1 MDGQFVPGNPIQFE
15 GRGPRNPW
23 HKRDM
28 KEIITGLGLSSN
40 LKLCLDAGDSASYT
54 SGQSW
59 LDLSGNGYDFF
70 RGADG
75 SATATDPTFN
85 GSAGGLSASEY
96 WSFDGGDYFT
106 YDSANETWMQN
117 LHKDNALF
125 TIAFWFYWVDP
136 TTGSGIWGNTQ
147 ANSNNIGMDIGTS
160 TGFPIC
166 QLLVRKG
173 SAPVAVAVNSHPGAL
188 VENAWNFVA
197 FSVDEAAGADGS
209 HGRTGGNFTL
219 RNGTMTSPSAS
230 NATYTTQIGA
240 QGNAGILMKSGSRL
254 AALMAW
260 EGTSLSPAQTGAI
273 FTATRGR
280 FGV

>member
-1 MDGQFVPGNPIQFE
+1 MDGQFIPGNPIQFE

-59 LDLSGNGYDFF
+59 LDRSGGGYDFF

-106 YDSANETWMQN
+106 YDTTNETWMEN
-117 LHKDNALF
+117 LHKSGAQFTVLMWVYPTATDNRFLYA
-125 TIAFWFYWVDP
+125 TCRA
-136 TTGSGIWGNTQ
+136 TTAEIGILIRLNNRLELRVFNGIGGTVRSADSTAGLVVTNTWQLIGVSLDSGD
-147 ANSNNIGMDIGTS
+147 AS
-160 TGFPIC
+160 TGC
-166 QLLVRKG
+166 KL
-173 SAPVAVAVNSHPGAL
+173 
-188 VENAWNFVA
+188 
-197 FSVDEAAGADGS
+197 FS
-209 HGRTGGNFTL
+209 
-219 RNGTMTSPSAS
+219 NGTTETFSGAYGSPSAS
-230 NATYTTQIGA
+230 SASYTTKIGA
-240 QGNAGILMKSGSRL
+240 NGAGTGAWMANDSRL
-254 AALMAW
+254 AVVACWDGVAL
-260 EGTSLSPAQTGAI
+260 TQAQMGNV